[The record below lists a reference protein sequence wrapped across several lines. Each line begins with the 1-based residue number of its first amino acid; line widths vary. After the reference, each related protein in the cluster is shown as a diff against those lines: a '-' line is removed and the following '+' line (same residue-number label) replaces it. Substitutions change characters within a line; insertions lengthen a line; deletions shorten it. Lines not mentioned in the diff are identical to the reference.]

1 MSDEKCIICL
11 EQLENVQNP
20 AYELPQCK
28 HKFHQGC
35 INQWFRQGSPKCP
48 LCNDTGTIVPET
60 THRTFVTR
68 TIGMGR
74 FKILRQQSRRKG
86 ANIDLVKEID
96 KIKKSEASLK
106 IYIAAEKEYQN
117 KIVLVDGEQVKVK
130 DINRRRYKIK
140 NKIRN
145 KKWTLH
151 KAKCT
156 LSSRLNTIPIILV
169 TKKAN

>member
-20 AYELPQCK
+20 AYELPECK

-48 LCNDTGTIVPET
+48 LCNDTGT
-60 THRTFVTR
+60 TFPKTIQQGYITR
-68 TIGMGR
+68 TLGMGR

-96 KIKKSEASLK
+96 KIKKKEVLLK
-106 IYIAAEKEYQN
+106 NYIAAEKEYQN
-117 KIVLVDGEQVKVK
+117 KIVLVDGEQIKVK

-140 NKIRN
+140 NKIRI

-151 KAKCT
+151 KDKCT
-156 LSSRLNTIPIILV
+156 LSRRLNTIPIILV
-169 TKKAN
+169 TKK